1 VLCRRL
7 SYGHREHGRSRT
19 CLSGFAG
26 RRLAARLHARFAGH
40 SRTFLQKRAVQGSN
54 LPPPDLESGIPPL
67 KNFRRTFSRHC
78 VERDSNP
85 RRPLG
90 ASGSTDR
97 RICRSATYAFY
108 APINQRGRIRTFDPV
123 RPRHVRYQAALHAVP
138 ECGTRNAECGM
149 RNEMYIQHSAF
160 RIPSSAF
167 PSLLPGGIEP
177 RVLRLKAG
185 RPAIR

>member
-1 VLCRRL
+1 MFD
-7 SYGHREHGRSRT
+7 HGRSRT

-123 RPRHVRYQAALHAVP
+123 RPRHVRYQAALHA
-138 ECGTRNAECGM
+138 ELQCRSQKAEGRTKC
-149 RNEMYIQHSAF
+149 EIHFCLLTSAF
-160 RIPSSAF
+160 LPT
-167 PSLLPGGIEP
+167 LPGGIEP